1 MAFRA
6 RISRSIALNPNGLQ
20 HERARNTP
28 KSDAK
33 LRFIQLITKYFEK
46 YFRRFS
52 GGRGDLLS
60 TGKCKIIDLSE
71 ENILGS
77 VKI

>member
-46 YFRRFS
+46 YFRWFS
-52 GGRGDLLS
+52 GGGGDRADRPRS
-60 TGKCKIIDLSE
+60 DRRNPASGGE
-71 ENILGS
+71 
-77 VKI
+77 VPR